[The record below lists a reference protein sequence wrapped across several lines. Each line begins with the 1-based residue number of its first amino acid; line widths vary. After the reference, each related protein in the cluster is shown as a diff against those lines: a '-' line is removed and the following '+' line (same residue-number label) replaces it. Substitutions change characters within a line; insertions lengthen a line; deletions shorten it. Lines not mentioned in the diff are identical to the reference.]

1 MKSRV
6 ILVVDRD
13 TDTREILR
21 AAFEHAGYRVLTAEN
36 GMQGLRLAFDHEPD
50 VVVGDFPLDV
60 PGHSPFTAALRRDP
74 RFRGTPVLSVTA
86 RATAPELERAR
97 AVADEV
103 LLKPVP
109 PSVVLGVVGRLLGSG
124 TG

>member
-1 MKSRV
+1 MKSRL

-13 TDTREILR
+13 TATREILG

-50 VVVGDFPLDV
+50 VVVGDFPLEV

-86 RATAPELERAR
+86 RATAPELKRAR

-109 PSVVLGVVGRLLGSG
+109 PSVVLEVVGRLLGSG